1 VRRLPLRAWLLLA
14 LAAAVALA
22 LATVV
27 AVRDERV
34 ERRLTHVVRSL
45 GFTGEDAL
53 ADHFVRGR
61 LAGARPLRPTVLQF
75 GPDRRLYVAQQ
86 NGTIR
91 VYTVARTGPSA
102 YRVDATETIAVIA
115 RLPNHDD
122 DGSAAPRVRGRQV
135 TGMLVVGSAAQPVLY
150 VSSSDPRVGGR
161 DSGDTNLD
169 TNSGVLSRVT
179 RAGGVWRRHDL
190 VRGLPRSEELHATN
204 GLALSADGRTL
215 YVAQGSNG
223 NAGAPSHKFAG
234 LPQYALSG
242 AVLEVDLEAIGDDTY
257 DLPTLRRTDEPFG
270 GDDGRNQAVL
280 DPRGPVRLYAT
291 GYRNPYDLV
300 RTRSGRLYTVD
311 NGMNAGWGGLPE
323 GEGTPAC
330 TNAPRDGGG
339 DEPDTLHLVERGG
352 YAGNPNPT
360 RANRTNRFDGRSP
373 VPSARPEECDWRD
386 PGRENGGLVTFDEST
401 NGLTEYRG
409 GGLGGEL
416 RGNLLT
422 VSFDGSV
429 YRIELSG
436 DGRSAKR
443 RLLFVDAT
451 PVPLDVVAQPDTGP
465 FPGTIWIAGY
475 ATGEIVVYE
484 PDDYGLGRW
493 ETRRPSGVRRQE
505 VSYVAA
511 GGKLYLAGGDT
522 RHEVY
527 DPGTD
532 SWRDVAPLPTKVD
545 HIQGVA
551 LGGRVYYLGGL
562 LAWPEPAVAAVLAY
576 DPQADRFE
584 LGTPMAR
591 PRGAGGVAAYDG
603 RIYYVG
609 GLSDGKAVPWTD
621 VYDPA
626 AGTWER
632 LADMPHARDHF
643 QAAVVGDELY
653 AIGGRDVDIDA
664 TTDAVDVLDLRTGRW
679 RSGLAPLPT
688 PRGGFAVAVLG
699 DEILVIGGEGG
710 GRTFDTVEAYDTR
723 TNRWRELAPMRVA
736 RHGISA
742 AVCGGV
748 YVAAGGREQGGGEP
762 TDVHEVYYAGAAKP
776 CR

>member
-1 VRRLPLRAWLLLA
+1 VRRLQLRAWLLLA

-27 AVRDERV
+27 ALRDERV
-34 ERRLTHVVRSL
+34 ERRLTDVVRSL
-45 GFTGEDAL
+45 GFTGEDEL
-53 ADHFVRGR
+53 ADHFVKGR

-91 VYTVARTGPSA
+91 VYTVARTSPGA

-115 RLPNHDD
+115 QLPNHDD
-122 DGSAAPRVRGRQV
+122 DGSPAPRVRGRQV
-135 TGMLVVGSAAQPVLY
+135 TGMLVVGSAAQPIVY

-204 GLALSADGRTL
+204 GLAVSADGRTL

-223 NAGAPSHKFAG
+223 NAGAPSRKFAE

-280 DPRGPVRLYAT
+280 VPGGPVGLYAT

-323 GEGTPAC
+323 GEGTEAC
-330 TNAPRDGGG
+330 TNAPRDGGD
-339 DEPDTLHLVERGG
+339 DEPDTLHLVERGD

-373 VPSARPEECDWRD
+373 VTSAQPEECDWRE

-401 NGLTEYRG
+401 NGLTEYRA
-409 GGLGGEL
+409 GGLGGDL

-429 YRIELSG
+429 HRIELSG

-443 RLLFVDAT
+443 KLLFVDST

-475 ATGEIVVYE
+475 ARGEIVVYE

-493 ETRRPSGVRRQE
+493 ETRHPSGVRRQE

-527 DPGTD
+527 DPATD
-532 SWRDVAPLPTKVD
+532 SWRDIAPLPTKVD
-545 HIQGVA
+545 HIQGVE

-584 LGTPMAR
+584 LGTPMPR

-609 GLSDGKAVPWTD
+609 GLSDGEAVPWTD

-626 AGTWER
+626 TGTWER
-632 LADMPHARDHF
+632 LADMPRARDHF

-664 TTDAVDVLDLRTGRW
+664 TTDAVDVLDLRTGTW

-699 DEILVIGGEGG
+699 EEILVIGGEGG

-723 TNRWRELAPMRVA
+723 TDRWRELAPLRVA